1 MSRTKTI
8 RKALLQWQ
16 QTCRENQEMGVVEN
30 HTVEQQPVGLSSHK
44 TELETFLS
52 EHYHFRYNAL
62 TGITEYREKE
72 ASDSSFRIL
81 DERERN
87 TLFLKVQRH
96 TLKCTFSGLLRFI
109 QSSLIEEYHPFRA
122 YLQGLPD
129 WDGRERVNEL
139 ACRVSDNPTW
149 TKGFHRWML
158 AVVAQWQGLNPLH
171 ANSVAPILISTEQGM
186 MKSTFC
192 KSLMPACLQDYYTD
206 RVDMTSE
213 GALEKKLALMGI
225 INIDEFDSIPA
236 HRMAQLKNLMQT
248 PSLTI
253 RQAYKKNFRQLPR
266 IASFIGTS
274 NRKDLLTDPTGS
286 RRFLCVEVKR
296 KIDCS
301 VMETEQVYAQ
311 LKAELDNGE
320 RYWFTSEEEQEI
332 QKNNSPYRQTRP
344 EEELLLSHYR
354 APMEGE
360 AYEMLSLV
368 EMFNELRSEYAP
380 LLRHCDY
387 KLFGCFLQAAGM
399 EKVHTR
405 QGNRYKVVRI

>member
-1 MSRTKTI
+1 MNRTKRI
-8 RKALLQWQ
+8 KKALV
-16 QTCRENQEMGVVEN
+16 RMENKRLEMPVVGEAQEAIVSPCTDM
-30 HTVEQQPVGLSSHK
+30 
-44 TELETFLS
+44 ETFLS
-52 EHYHFRYNAL
+52 MHYEFRFNVL
-62 TGITEYREKE
+62 TGMTEYRVKQEE
-72 ASDSSFRIL
+72 YTDFRVL

-87 TLFLKVQRH
+87 TIFMKLKGEK
-96 TLKCTFSGLLRFI
+96 LKCTFSGLLRYI
-109 QSSLIEEYHPFRA
+109 HSSLIEEYHPFKSF
-122 YLQGLPD
+122 LDNLPQ
-129 WDGRERVNEL
+129 WDGRDHVSDL
-139 ACRVSDNPTW
+139 AARVSDNPLW
-149 TKGFHRWML
+149 IKGFHRWML
-158 AVVAQWQGLNPLH
+158 AVVAQWQGLDTVH

-192 KSLMPACLQDYYTD
+192 KSLMPECLQAYYTD
-206 RVDMTSE
+206 RIDMTSE
-213 GALEKKLALMGI
+213 GCLENKLALMGL
-225 INIDEFDSIPA
+225 INMDEFDQIPTN
-236 HRMAQLKNLMQT
+236 RMAQLKNLMQT
-248 PSLTI
+248 PSITI

-296 KIDCS
+296 KIDC
-301 VMETEQVYAQ
+301 TNLNINQVYAQ
-311 LKAELDNGE
+311 LNTELANGE

-332 QKNNSPYRQTRP
+332 QENNSPYRQVRP

-354 APMEGE
+354 IPMEGE

-368 EMFNELRSEYAP
+368 EMLNELRSEYAS

-399 EKVHTR
+399 ERVHTR